1 MTVTMSTAR
10 TGYSAAQISLH
21 WLIAVLLV
29 INAFFSGEGMK
40 DAWHDYARK
49 ADASG
54 LSGFVP
60 QLHLWIGVAVLIFAL
75 WRLYLRFWRG
85 VPDAPAEESA
95 VLRMAAHA
103 THILL
108 YVLMLALPLTGI
120 AIYYL
125 GVQALGDVH
134 ETLRLPLI
142 ALVVLHV
149 AGAVYQ
155 RFILKTNVLNRM
167 MKPEA

>member
-1 MTVTMSTAR
+1 
-10 TGYSAAQISLH
+10 
-21 WLIAVLLV
+21 
-29 INAFFSGEGMK
+29 
-40 DAWHDYARK
+40 
-49 ADASG
+49 
-54 LSGFVP
+54 
-60 QLHLWIGVAVLIFAL
+60 
-75 WRLYLRFWRG
+75 
-85 VPDAPAEESA
+85 
-95 VLRMAAHA
+95 
-103 THILL
+103 
-108 YVLMLALPLTGI
+108 MLALPLTGI

-167 MKPEA
+167 MKPGA